1 MNDRYLNTNECIIY
15 ELIQRREEGLDVGVL
30 ETRWK
35 DIQNAYHK
43 EDAEQLLSELEA
55 MNSPKDLRENE
66 PSNLEDILGEKNN
79 DSNNVSFKNDF
90 LNDRILGGWLG
101 RAAGCMLACQYRPK

>member
-1 MNDRYLNTNECIIY
+1 MNDRYLNTNECIAY
-15 ELIQRREEGLDVGVL
+15 ELIQRREEGLDVGEL

-35 DIQNAYHK
+35 EIQNAYNK

-55 MNSPKDLRENE
+55 MDSPKGLRENE

-79 DSNNVSFKNDF
+79 D
-90 LNDRILGGWLG
+90 
-101 RAAGCMLACQYRPK
+101 